1 MRLAAVPPYD
11 GAGLLA
17 FLTARAIPGVE
28 AVADGTYR
36 RSLALAG
43 GPAVVAVT
51 PDGAGIDVEL
61 LALADPRDEPAALAA
76 CRRLSGLDSG
86 GADADAVLGADPVLG
101 PLVAARPGVRVP
113 GAANG
118 FEIAVRAVLG
128 QQISVARARDLAT
141 RIVAAAGE
149 PLSCA
154 HGEITHLF
162 PTPERLAVVDD
173 VVLAMPRTR
182 AAALRALAASGL
194 PLEAPADAAA
204 LQQLHGIGPWTA
216 GYVALRLGDPD
227 VFLDGDVVV
236 RATLQA
242 LGASPSEAER
252 WRPWR
257 SLAVVHL
264 WRAAAAGV
272 TRGAASPAPR
282 AGSARSASATGR

>member
-76 CRRLSGLDSG
+76 CRRLFGLDSG

-113 GAANG
+113 GAADG

-173 VVLAMPRTR
+173 AVLAMPRTR

-204 LQQLHGIGPWTA
+204 LQRLHGIGPWTA

-236 RATLQA
+236 RATLRA
-242 LGASPSEAER
+242 LGAGAADAER

-264 WRAAAAGV
+264 WRAAATGV
-272 TRGAASPAPR
+272 RPVPLHPR
-282 AGSARSASATGR
+282 R